1 MLPGSPLFAPAK
13 INLGLRI
20 TGRYAN
26 GYHRLESV
34 FVPISLFDRLYL
46 KRAAADSVS
55 YLWPAGTGARARSAL
70 ALGAQNNPLL
80 LRALTLARGFLSQQ
94 RGLKIPPLGI
104 TVEKNIPSPAGL
116 GGASAD
122 AAALISGILRRHTS
136 ALPDDVITAAE
147 RLGADIPFFLK
158 HGLSGQAALLK
169 GTGAA
174 LTAIQMPPL
183 RGIACVPDFGF
194 PTAEMFGVMRK
205 RDLPALGEEIIA
217 PVAGAGSNLA
227 LRLNEIPYSDEPI
240 SGVRVAR
247 NDFDAAAESVFP
259 DKSRRLLGAKRTI
272 AQAVAQFF
280 PGEWVIGMT
289 GSGAGLFSVTEMEIP
304 MPQLWPLQIALRAR
318 LGDGWRVMPFK
329 SIGP

>member
-1 MLPGSPLFAPAK
+1 MLPESPLFAPAK
-13 INLGLRI
+13 INLGLRV

-34 FVPISLFDRLYL
+34 FVPISIFDRLYL
-46 KRAAADSVS
+46 QRATTDSVS
-55 YLWPAGTGARARSAL
+55 YLWPAGTTARSRSAL
-70 ALGAQNNPLL
+70 ALGTRKNPLL
-80 LRALTLARGFLSQQ
+80 LRALALARDFLGKQ
-94 RGLKIPPLGI
+94 KAVDFPPLRI

-122 AAALISGILRRHTS
+122 AAVLIAGIFRRNASTFT
-136 ALPDDVITAAE
+136 DDVTTAAE

-158 HGLSGQAALLK
+158 HGLSGRAALLK

-174 LTAIQMPPL
+174 LTAMQMPSL

-194 PTAEMFGVMRK
+194 PTAEMFAAMRK
-205 RDLPALGEEIIA
+205 RDLPALGEEIIDT
-217 PVAGAGSNLA
+217 VAAAGSNLA

-240 SGVRVAR
+240 SGVRVAQ

-259 DKSRRLLGAKRTI
+259 DKSRRLFGAKKTI

-304 MPQLWPLQIALRAR
+304 MPQLRPLQTALRAR
-318 LGDGWRVMPFK
+318 LGSGWRVMPFK